1 MSALLPVDAVS
12 PDQLSGLFPEDMVSP
27 PPVRAQGAGAVG
39 DFGALVSQGLA
50 QVNEKLMTSQ
60 ADLQALAVGD
70 VQNVHQTMI
79 RLEEARLSFQLMV
92 QVRGRLLEAY
102 QDIMKMQI

>member
-1 MSALLPVDAVS
+1 MSALLPVGAVA
-12 PDQLSGLFPEDMVSP
+12 PDQLSGLFPEDLVSP
-27 PPVRAQGAGAVG
+27 VPARAQGADAAGG
-39 DFGALVSQGLA
+39 FGALISQGLA
-50 QVNEKLMTSQ
+50 QVNEQLLTSQ
-60 ADLQALAVGD
+60 TDLQALAAGD